1 MNGITGAVYLPSH
14 DVKFAGNS
22 NTAGT
27 CMQLIA
33 YNIIFTGT
41 SNFNRNC
48 NGGMADPPGTPVP
61 TGWSLV
67 E

>member
-1 MNGITGAVYLPSH
+1 
-14 DVKFAGNS
+14 
-22 NTAGT
+22 
-27 CMQLIA
+27 MQLIA

-41 SNFNRNC
+41 SNFNRKC
-48 NGGMADPPGTPVP
+48 NGSGMADPPGTPVP